1 MNTTASA
8 PSKESMRKITSPL
21 LLSAALLLLVAS
33 AFPVLSQGTRAEDPD
48 LPTSGVVIDID
59 APDRALYKIAVPNLR
74 GSDALGPQAASVIR
88 NDLHL
93 SSLFELLD
101 TGRFRG
107 NLDQEGLNIRRG
119 PWQALGAQAVIKG
132 EIRENG
138 DALEVEMRLY
148 ELAEGDSPV
157 FTEIYRGGA
166 GEVRGFMHAFDN
178 EVLRHLFG
186 EPGHFDTQITY
197 ARRVAPGRKDVYLS
211 DYDGFNNHRVSLG
224 RGVAMLPSFGENRV
238 WYSRLT
244 QLGMFITNTGSD
256 EQPVINGDGLT
267 MSPTLCNGRVYFT
280 STRDGNSEIY
290 SAGRDGS
297 NVRRLTQ
304 HPAIDV
310 SPSCGPNGQL
320 AFVSN
325 RHGSPQVWVMNA
337 DGSEPR
343 RVTFRGSHNQT
354 PAWCPDPNRPLIA
367 FTGRANGLDI
377 FTVNVQTQSYVRVTQ
392 GNGANKDPA
401 FSPDCRMLAYS
412 STRQG
417 GGVYVSSPFGFNTNR
432 VIEGAAETIRWSR

>member
-1 MNTTASA
+1 MKKAHLA
-8 PSKESMRKITSPL
+8 PSKEGMRKIPSPL
-21 LLSAALLLLVAS
+21 LLSVAISLLALS
-33 AFPVLSQGTRAEDPD
+33 ALPVLSQGNRAEEPD
-48 LPTSGVVIDID
+48 LPSSGVVIDID
-59 APDRALYKIAVPNLR
+59 APDHALYKIAVPNLR
-74 GSDALGPQAASVIR
+74 GSDALGPQAASVVR

-101 TGRFRG
+101 TSRFRG
-107 NLDQEGLNIRRG
+107 DLEQEGLNIRRG
-119 PWQALGAQAVIKG
+119 PWQAMGAQAVIKG
-132 EIRENG
+132 EIRETDSG
-138 DALEVEMRLY
+138 LEIEMRLY
-148 ELAEGDSPV
+148 ELSEGTTPV
-157 FTEIYRGGA
+157 YTEIYRGSP
-166 GEVRGFMHAFDN
+166 GELRGFMHAFDN

-186 EPGHFDTQITY
+186 EPGHFDTRITY
-197 ARRVAPGRKDVYLS
+197 ARRIGPGRKDVYLS
-211 DYDGFNNHRVSLG
+211 DYDGFNNQRVSSG
-224 RGVAMLPSFGENRV
+224 RGVAMLPSFGEGRV

-244 QLGMFITNTGSD
+244 QLGMFITNDS
-256 EQPVINGDGLT
+256 EEERAIISGDGLN

-290 SAGRDGS
+290 SARRDGTG
-297 NVRRLTQ
+297 VRRLTQ

-325 RHGSPQVWVMNA
+325 RHGTPQVWVMNA
-337 DGSEPR
+337 DGSNPQ

-417 GGVYVSSPFGFNTNR
+417 GGIYISSPFGFNPNR
-432 VIEGAAETIRWSR
+432 VLEGAAETIRWSR